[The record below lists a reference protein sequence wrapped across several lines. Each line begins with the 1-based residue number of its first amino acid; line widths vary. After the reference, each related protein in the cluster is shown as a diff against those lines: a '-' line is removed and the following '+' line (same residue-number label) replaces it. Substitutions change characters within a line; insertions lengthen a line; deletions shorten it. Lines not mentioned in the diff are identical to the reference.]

1 MTPIPTKCLTPS
13 KKYSRIKNAG
23 RGELEF
29 SSPPFNSITPT
40 RQIAKDLIKMPSPVT
55 IRKRNLMT
63 DFDFP
68 IKKTN
73 KTSITE

>member
-13 KKYSRIKNAG
+13 KTYSRIKNVG
-23 RGELEF
+23 RGELVF
-29 SSPPFNSITPT
+29 SIPTFNSITPT

-63 DFDFP
+63 DFDSP
-68 IKKTN
+68 IKKN